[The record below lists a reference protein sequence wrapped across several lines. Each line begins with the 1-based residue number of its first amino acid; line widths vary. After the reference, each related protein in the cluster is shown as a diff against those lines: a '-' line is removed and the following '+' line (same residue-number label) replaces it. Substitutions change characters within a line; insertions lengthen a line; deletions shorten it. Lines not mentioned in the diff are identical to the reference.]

1 MSRPALPFDFCC
13 SEMEEHATRQCDAEG
28 GVHADRLD
36 CPDTVIHRYDHGDF
50 GIPIHDGGHSFIVV
64 HNCPWCGASL

>member
-1 MSRPALPFDFCC
+1 
-13 SEMEEHATRQCDAEG
+13 MEEHATRECSNEG

-36 CPDTVIHRYDHGDF
+36 CPDTVIHHYNSGHV

-64 HNCPWCGASL
+64 HYCPWCGASLA